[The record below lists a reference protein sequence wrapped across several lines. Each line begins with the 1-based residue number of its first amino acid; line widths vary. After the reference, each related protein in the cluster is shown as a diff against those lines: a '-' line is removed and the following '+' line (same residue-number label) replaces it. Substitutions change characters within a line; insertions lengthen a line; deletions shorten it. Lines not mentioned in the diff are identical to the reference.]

1 MRRILS
7 ILVAIALGLGPAISA
22 VPARAM
28 ASGAFRSGWT
38 GQVDETRIPA
48 CCRRNGKHH
57 CEMGVLPAA
66 SGETTLVAPSESCPC
81 APRALVSTAPASA
94 ALAAAPQLRVEFRIA
109 LRTTRPSTIAILT
122 CEDRTRPQRGP
133 PALQSL

>member
-7 ILVAIALGLGPAISA
+7 ILVAIVLGLGPAISA

-28 ASGAFRSGWT
+28 ASGWT
-38 GQVDETRIPA
+38 GQIDEAKIPA

-57 CEMGVLPAA
+57 CEMSALPAPA
-66 SGETTLVAPSESCPC
+66 GETAIVAPSESCPC

-109 LRTTRPSTIAILT
+109 LRTTRPSTVAILT
-122 CEDRTRPQRGP
+122 REDRTRPKRGP
-133 PALQSL
+133 PSLQIL